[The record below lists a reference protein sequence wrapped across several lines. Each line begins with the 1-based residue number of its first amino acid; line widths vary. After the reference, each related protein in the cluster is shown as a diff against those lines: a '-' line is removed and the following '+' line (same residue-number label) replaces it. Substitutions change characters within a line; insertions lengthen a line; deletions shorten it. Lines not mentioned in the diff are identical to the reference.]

1 MKDKYLVILKYYV
14 NYLILLLIFKYI
26 HIILP
31 VRFDSFGGIYALIY
45 IPIAYLVVKYM
56 FIYDLEKNK
65 HLKKKYLLPVLIGYT
80 LLNFILGMPLLY
92 NIAIIVFLILLKG
105 SLVVD
110 AEETLKNIKEY
121 YEKKNVK

>member
-1 MKDKYLVILKYYV
+1 MDDKYLVILKYYV
-14 NYLILLLIFKYI
+14 NYLILLLIFKYM

-31 VRFDSFGGIYALIY
+31 VKFDEFGGIYALIY

-56 FIYDLEKNK
+56 FIYDLEKNN
-65 HLKKKYLLPVLIGYT
+65 HIKKRYLLPVLIGYT

-110 AEETLKNIKEY
+110 TEETLKNIKEY
-121 YEKKNVK
+121 YENKNGK